1 MLLAMVEDIR
11 VVLIKLA
18 ERMQT
23 LRYLVAGDA
32 SVAEARERA
41 AREVQDLFAPLA
53 NRLGV
58 WQLKWELEDL
68 CLRALE
74 PEAYK
79 SIAKMLDER
88 RLDRQ
93 RYIEDVLSGLK
104 HELKAAGVKA
114 EVTGRPKH
122 IYSIWNKMRRK
133 QAGIDTLYR
142 NRAVRILVDSVKD
155 CYT

>member
-41 AREVQDLFAPLA
+41 AREVQDLGAPLA

-68 CLRALE
+68 SLRALE
-74 PEAYK
+74 PATYK
-79 SIAKMLDER
+79 AIARMLDER
-88 RLDRQ
+88 RIDREGS
-93 RYIEDVLSGLK
+93 INAIVTTLK
-104 HELKAAGVKA
+104 EELADAGIKA

-122 IYSIWNKMRRK
+122 IYSIWSKMQR
-133 QAGIDTLYR
+133 
-142 NRAVRILVDSVKD
+142 
-155 CYT
+155 